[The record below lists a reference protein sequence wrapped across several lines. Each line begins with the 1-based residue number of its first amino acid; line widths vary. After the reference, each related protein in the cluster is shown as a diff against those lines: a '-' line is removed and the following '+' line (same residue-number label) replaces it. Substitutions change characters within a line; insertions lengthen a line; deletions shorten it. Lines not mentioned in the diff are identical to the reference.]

1 MWSAQVKIYGGGV
14 VGGGNGIGLLAI
26 RVPVSYVVC
35 MEAHA
40 RMQKRVH
47 VNRDSRCML
56 QVE

>member
-1 MWSAQVKIYGGGV
+1 MGSAQVKIYGGGV

-47 VNRDSRCML
+47 VNRDSRRML
-56 QVE
+56 L